1 MFDPNFKFLRLKIK
15 SLNLRAMP
23 ALMTQ
28 LITLIKQLSAYILSS
43 IFLIC
48 CSGWVWES
56 FPTNKVSVE
65 ILSRLGDFGLR
76 LTGLLGRSMSFH
88 QITLP
93 PGDRACSGELF

>member
-15 SLNLRAMP
+15 SSNLRAMP

-28 LITLIKQLSAYILSS
+28 LITLIKQLSPASYHLY
-43 IFLIC
+43 F

-56 FPTNKVSVE
+56 FPTNKVSVA

-76 LTGLLGRSMSFH
+76 LTGLKGSRNKHML
-88 QITLP
+88 
-93 PGDRACSGELF
+93 